1 MSIHDYDSTRP
12 PGWYP
17 DPGGGQDLR
26 WFSGTDWT
34 HHYQAT
40 ARQLAPPPPPTERRF
55 TIHYGFVVVAVIS
68 LLVTLVPSIFWFV
81 VAGSGAGDSSS
92 DPDPAGGTAGL
103 GAGLAVLWMLWGGMW
118 TAIWTAFAI
127 HHTLRGRQR

>member
-1 MSIHDYDSTRP
+1 MSIHEYDSTRP

-17 DPGGGQDLR
+17 DPGGGQNLR

-40 ARQLAPPPPPTERRF
+40 AHQLAPPPPAQRRF

-81 VAGSGAGDSSS
+81 VAGSATGDPSS
-92 DPDPAGGTAGL
+92 DPDAAGAGL
-103 GAGLAVLWMLWGGMW
+103 STGLAVLWMLWGGTW
-118 TAIWTAFAI
+118 TLIWTALAI